1 MNTNKAARRPAKCNA
16 ASRQRLT
23 YSIYI
28 LDSKEEK
35 FSKIQRYASNKFNN
49 LPIDLH
55 AHSDAD
61 LSIACVFAL
70 NGNLNLT
77 TLFCSNNTISNDLVD
92 ISDL

>member
-1 MNTNKAARRPAKCNA
+1 MNTNKAARPAKCSA

-49 LPIDLH
+49 LTIYLH
-55 AHSDAD
+55 AHSAD
-61 LSIACVFAL
+61 LLRVCCV
-70 NGNLNLT
+70 
-77 TLFCSNNTISNDLVD
+77 
-92 ISDL
+92 